1 MDNFTI
7 IAIALSLSFDTF
19 AVSLSYG
26 VVQNKILFRQALIV
40 ATVLALFQ
48 GGLTIIGYF
57 MGSVITYALK
67 STDHW
72 VALALLTF
80 LGVRMIIEGKRK
92 SDTRAES
99 KYTGSKLLLLT
110 IALGTSIDAF
120 AVGISFAILY
130 VQIWKAGILIGIVTF
145 LSSMTAIRIG
155 KSAGARLGNKVE
167 IIGGLMLIAIGV
179 KIFLDHVLSS

>member
-99 KYTGSKLLLLT
+99 K
-110 IALGTSIDAF
+110 
-120 AVGISFAILY
+120 
-130 VQIWKAGILIGIVTF
+130 
-145 LSSMTAIRIG
+145 
-155 KSAGARLGNKVE
+155 
-167 IIGGLMLIAIGV
+167 
-179 KIFLDHVLSS
+179 